1 MKLSDAIISPV
12 VAFCLAV
19 LAGLY
24 AVLKMIFTNQTK
36 IQVLETQL
44 ETMNL
49 VLQEVRADQKQLYDE
64 IRNLKSSVRFGRYFW
79 GHAFNFGL
87 YKVCA
92 YDCGYDR
99 PYHVW
104 YDKVYTMPP
113 DYICPVRF
121 YDT

>member
-19 LAGLY
+19 LAVLY

-36 IQVLETQL
+36 IPVLETQL

-64 IRNLKSSVRFGRYFW
+64 IRNLK
-79 GHAFNFGL
+79 
-87 YKVCA
+87 K
-92 YDCGYDR
+92 
-99 PYHVW
+99 
-104 YDKVYTMPP
+104 
-113 DYICPVRF
+113 
-121 YDT
+121 

>member
-44 ETMNL
+44 ENMDA
-49 VLQEVRADQKQLYDE
+49 VLREVRSDQKELFKE
-64 IRNLKSSVRFGRYFW
+64 IRNLK
-79 GHAFNFGL
+79 
-87 YKVCA
+87 K
-92 YDCGYDR
+92 
-99 PYHVW
+99 
-104 YDKVYTMPP
+104 
-113 DYICPVRF
+113 
-121 YDT
+121 

>member
-64 IRNLKSSVRFGRYFW
+64 IRNLK
-79 GHAFNFGL
+79 
-87 YKVCA
+87 K
-92 YDCGYDR
+92 
-99 PYHVW
+99 
-104 YDKVYTMPP
+104 
-113 DYICPVRF
+113 
-121 YDT
+121 